1 MKRKNFLALSAIAPL
16 SLAASPGALAR
27 QEPVGDDKPVRPKR
41 RRSTPAESREM
52 DAAVEMKSF
61 DLSSLSVADRRKA
74 LQMADAISALMLK
87 AFLSRRDPAV
97 YRLSANPD
105 SLERKVDAVV
115 KTLSPKTLARL
126 DRLTRSPTETR
137 KKLRGLSDIDLKAEL
152 TPATLRLPAQRSKN
166 DEESVNTP
174 SLDVRRQV
182 CAAGKYNR
190 LTLILQRIHCN
201 EETDGIGGSDE
212 MFLSGL
218 MVGASGSAKTMGTVN
233 CGDFDSGEGH
243 SYGMLP
249 IGSFNLNTTNHYPK
263 DFFVI
268 FQLVESD
275 SSDAATARDLTK
287 LLKGVVEKVLDAF
300 GGQGYSAMV
309 GAIISAVGGFIASMF
324 GDDYFPHYGVYL
336 QLNSENQFGGNMSG
350 YWRTEKIKGHGGSY
364 QIGFR
369 WMFS

>member
-1 MKRKNFLALSAIAPL
+1 MHRKHFLALSALTPIAI
-16 SLAASPGALAR
+16 ASSAVA
-27 QEPVGDDKPVRPKR
+27 QEEPVSDEKPLRPKR
-41 RRSTPAESREM
+41 RKSTQAEIREM
-52 DAAVEMKSF
+52 DAAVEVKPL

-87 AFLSRRDPAV
+87 AFLSRRDPAA

-105 SLERKVDAVV
+105 SLERKVDAVI

-126 DRLTRSPTETR
+126 DRLTKSPAEAR

-152 TPATLRLPAQRSKN
+152 TPATLRLPARRSKN

-174 SLDVRRQV
+174 SLNARRQL

-218 MVGASGSAKTMGTVN
+218 MVGASGSAKKMSIIN

-243 SYGMLP
+243 NYGTLP

-275 SSDAATARDLTK
+275 SSDAATVRDLTK

-309 GAIISAVGGFIASMF
+309 GAIISAVGNFLASMF
-324 GDDYFPHYGVYL
+324 GDDYFPQYGVYL